1 MKLGWALVLC
11 YNYALFHTQPI
22 THSDTVAALCNC
34 LLLLL
39 DTLLFPW
46 RQVGFSILLKDTS
59 TENVKGAE
67 SLSHSISPHRFSQLV
82 WDWKRRPWHN
92 KLTAEPLGH
101 CPTVPQSL
109 DCHYKVHRK
118 DTWCVCIDVCMWT
131 LLRLVS
137 VLVFHIK
144 GKSCVSSLI
153 QGVEWHAWSS
163 HVEMIYSHPVLKAIP
178 NWAYLSSFFYVTLKL
193 DRT

>member
-1 MKLGWALVLC
+1 MTLLL
-11 YNYALFHTQPI
+11 
-22 THSDTVAALCNC
+22 LCNC
-34 LLLLL
+34 LLLLS
-39 DTLLFPW
+39 DTPIFPW
-46 RQVGFSILLKDTS
+46 SQVGFSILLKDTS

-92 KLTAEPLGH
+92 KLAVEPLGH

-118 DTWCVCIDVCMWT
+118 DTWCVCIEVCMWT

-144 GKSCVSSLI
+144 GKSSVSSLI
-153 QGVEWHAWSS
+153 QGVEWYAEKTFSCNIDVIRDDPHMLKWSIATQFWKLFLTG
-163 HVEMIYSHPVLKAIP
+163 HIYHH
-178 NWAYLSSFFYVTLKL
+178 SSMSP
-193 DRT
+193 